1 MRKCPI
7 CKKEKETPICPVCG
21 FDESLDYR
29 SLRTFSRLS
38 AKNRAGFLGKKK
50 TAEWTCRDHSAEK
63 RNEKRLSFLIGEA
76 PEKEIKKLGPA
87 GGRMQQFRKAGISV
101 PDGFVLTTDAW
112 KAYEKNELWG
122 KSLNQGLMEL
132 AVKQGKVLGDPDDP
146 LVFSVH
152 ADGWDWRS
160 EGAALPNVGLNDET
174 VNGLAKK
181 SGDAWMAWDSY
192 RRLIRDFAVKLH
204 GAAEDFFLLQEEAL
218 LTKKGKKSLA
228 ELGVEDMKLL
238 VQQYKTLYNLNVMS
252 PFPQELSGQLLEVIR
267 YFYEKGEKERENRLL
282 LNGLPEGTAIL
293 VQTMVFGNRQINS
306 GSGFVRTGERNGLNL
321 SRVSAGLDSI
331 LQYQEVSGN
340 FLRGGQAADL
350 EKKTKDFAP
359 LSELKTLA
367 DWRKFRTELNKIEK
381 TLKDP
386 YILDFTVENGKFYF
400 LSVKKIQEDTSR
412 RVGKMSPTE
421 EVKTICQ
428 LVDEGRYTERQ
439 AAGMISEETL
449 ENAVTEGLELGCVTR
464 IRYWKKKYSLFS

>member
-1 MRKCPI
+1 
-7 CKKEKETPICPVCG
+7 
-21 FDESLDYR
+21 
-29 SLRTFSRLS
+29 
-38 AKNRAGFLGKKK
+38 
-50 TAEWTCRDHSAEK
+50 
-63 RNEKRLSFLIGEA
+63 
-76 PEKEIKKLGPA
+76 
-87 GGRMQQFRKAGISV
+87 
-101 PDGFVLTTDAW
+101 
-112 KAYEKNELWG
+112 
-122 KSLNQGLMEL
+122 
-132 AVKQGKVLGDPDDP
+132 
-146 LVFSVH
+146 
-152 ADGWDWRS
+152 
-160 EGAALPNVGLNDET
+160 
-174 VNGLAKK
+174 
-181 SGDAWMAWDSY
+181 
-192 RRLIRDFAVKLH
+192 
-204 GAAEDFFLLQEEAL
+204 
-218 LTKKGKKSLA
+218 
-228 ELGVEDMKLL
+228 MKLL

-428 LVDEGRYTERQ
+428 LVDEGRHTERQ

-449 ENAVTEGLELGCVTR
+449 EKAVTEGLELGCVTR
-464 IRYWKKKYSLFS
+464 LRYWKKKYSLFS